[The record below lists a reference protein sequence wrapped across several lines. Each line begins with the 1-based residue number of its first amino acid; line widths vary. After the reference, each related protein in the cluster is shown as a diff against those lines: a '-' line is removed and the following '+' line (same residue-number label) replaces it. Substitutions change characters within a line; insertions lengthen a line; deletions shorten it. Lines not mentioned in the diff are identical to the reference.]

1 MARWPSSSSER
12 HSSSTPRVQHAP
24 HGLSA
29 AQGQLRTASGRG
41 SVGVGRAVCPAPS
54 RARPASP
61 AAAPAWLHFHA
72 LPSVTQAP
80 SGGGLAKHSGGRK
93 PQPPPRQIGAAAARA
108 QGASWLVSLRQNRF
122 RVCARRKPGLQ
133 SGPNAAA
140 LNTRAE
146 SVSRGRG
153 ERRCHGCGSLAP
165 GTSGLRTFYLPSRG
179 WSGCLAGRLEEGPWE
194 RRGHVLQGGF
204 CTGLVCIFRKSCT
217 KLGQGQ
223 LKGRPSV
230 ADSGVGSYSAASSS
244 QPSATPAS
252 L

>member
-1 MARWPSSSSER
+1 MPSTKLSPPSLASRRSGLAAFPCPAQRDTGAVWRGAGEAQWGQKA
-12 HSSSTPRVQHAP
+12 PAPAP
-24 HGLSA
+24 H
-29 AQGQLRTASGRG
+29 
-41 SVGVGRAVCPAPS
+41 P
-54 RARPASP
+54 
-61 AAAPAWLHFHA
+61 
-72 LPSVTQAP
+72 
-80 SGGGLAKHSGGRK
+80 
-93 PQPPPRQIGAAAARA
+93 A
-108 QGASWLVSLRQNRF
+108 QGASWFVSPRQNRF

-146 SVSRGRG
+146 SVSRGHG